1 MEDLWIVVSTD
12 SETSEPA
19 LEEFFV
25 AVFETERKARIEYEE
40 IKDMMLKVYLCKV
53 IDESYE

>member
-12 SETSEPA
+12 SKADEP
-19 LEEFFV
+19 EPKEFFA

-40 IKDMMLKVYLCKV
+40 IKDLMLKVYLCKV
-53 IDESYE
+53 IDKS